1 MQTNHWSSHSTN
13 KEYETQLVI
22 ERNDLQ
28 LSKLKSNNIN
38 QLINLKALNSHACMR
53 IKAGRGG
60 KVLCCFGINFMSSSS
75 VESSLS
81 AAPFVVGEVDVQDSR
96 CRDFEVKQMKH
107 KVNFFPSELV

>member
-1 MQTNHWSSHSTN
+1 M
-13 KEYETQLVI
+13 
-22 ERNDLQ
+22 
-28 LSKLKSNNIN
+28 
-38 QLINLKALNSHACMR
+38 
-53 IKAGRGG
+53 
-60 KVLCCFGINFMSSSS
+60 LCCFGINVMSSA